1 MADFKTTLIKD
12 SRIADITDQLTYAV
26 QSGASSNTYQQF
38 SAVTSTNSSLT
49 FNVQVPSENI
59 IVNREVLIRTKLY
72 FTLHITTETASPQPT
87 TTVPIP
93 IGVTAISYGITDS
106 FAPFPL
112 NQLFTTSSCQINNTN
127 VSVNTQDVLP
137 AVLQLCDQEDF
148 QKYLGM
154 TPVMPD
160 SYYKYFI
167 QATQNPNNPMS
178 AYGSSQGAASLNP
191 NAVWR
196 VSNPGGAGYDN
207 KLLPRG
213 SFHIDDWIVYSDNAD
228 SLIVP
233 STDPT
238 RFVVYVS
245 ATVTEPIMCLSP
257 FIYGSPEYNSQ
268 GLVGINAMSFVF
280 NIDSQ
285 VKHMWTS
292 AFGTRVTLGWVNPF
306 PTTTIFNPPSAHPQC
321 FERAELLL
329 NFLSTQPTDLI
340 SARNVVPYM
349 DLPRYITRAQNAIAI
364 APLATQVITS
374 NNIQINQLPDYFI
387 VYARNPVN
395 TQQQVTREA
404 DSFLGITNITVN
416 LNNTSGL
423 LSSATQQEL
432 WKISVAN
439 GSQQSF
445 AAFQGFASGST
456 PVLGYTGV
464 APPSGPLPSSRN
476 GDPSIIYTPGSVLV
490 LSPAMDLSLPDY
502 LTSGSIGQYNFA
514 FNLTVQNNS
523 LADVTPEI
531 VVICV
536 NSGIFTTI
544 AGSSNVYTG
553 ILTKQ
558 MVLDTKTSG
567 RDDPITSVQYRRS
580 VGGNW
585 FMNAINSLASNPLAQ
600 KIGNKAA
607 DVAMKKGED
616 YMMKKLGMGMSGGGR
631 SGGGRSGGASSKLT
645 MC

>member
-1 MADFKTTLIKD
+1 
-12 SRIADITDQLTYAV
+12 
-26 QSGASSNTYQQF
+26 
-38 SAVTSTNSSLT
+38 
-49 FNVQVPSENI
+49 
-59 IVNREVLIRTKLY
+59 
-72 FTLHITTETASPQPT
+72 
-87 TTVPIP
+87 
-93 IGVTAISYGITDS
+93 
-106 FAPFPL
+106 
-112 NQLFTTSSCQINNTN
+112 
-127 VSVNTQDVLP
+127 
-137 AVLQLCDQEDF
+137 
-148 QKYLGM
+148 
-154 TPVMPD
+154 
-160 SYYKYFI
+160 
-167 QATQNPNNPMS
+167 
-178 AYGSSQGAASLNP
+178 
-191 NAVWR
+191 
-196 VSNPGGAGYDN
+196 
-207 KLLPRG
+207 
-213 SFHIDDWIVYSDNAD
+213 
-228 SLIVP
+228 
-233 STDPT
+233 
-238 RFVVYVS
+238 
-245 ATVTEPIMCLSP
+245 
-257 FIYGSPEYNSQ
+257 
-268 GLVGINAMSFVF
+268 
-280 NIDSQ
+280 
-285 VKHMWTS
+285 
-292 AFGTRVTLGWVNPF
+292 
-306 PTTTIFNPPSAHPQC
+306 
-321 FERAELLL
+321 
-329 NFLSTQPTDLI
+329 
-340 SARNVVPYM
+340 M

-445 AAFQGFASGST
+445 VAFQGIASGST
-456 PVLGYTGV
+456 PVLGYTGT
-464 APPSGPLPSSRN
+464 PPTGPLPATGAGN
-476 GDPSIIYTPGSVLV
+476 PAVIYTPGSVLV

-514 FNLTVQNNS
+514 FNLTVFNNS

-600 KIGNKAA
+600 KIGEKAA
-607 DVAMKKGED
+607 DLAMKKGEAVL
-616 YMMKKLGMGMSGGGR
+616 MKKLGMGMSGGGR

>member
-72 FTLHITTETASPQPT
+72 WTLHITTGTAPNVPVPT
-87 TTVPIP
+87 
-93 IGVTAISYGITDS
+93 GVLAIAYGINDS
-106 FAPFPL
+106 LAPFPL

-137 AVLQLCDQEDF
+137 AMLQLCDMEDF

-167 QATQNPNNPMS
+167 QSAMNPNNPM
-178 AYGSSQGAASLNP
+178 AAFGVATGVGSEEP
-191 NAVWR
+191 NAVFR
-196 VSNPGGAGYDN
+196 ISNPGGAGYDN

-213 SFHIDDWIVYSDNAD
+213 SFVLDDFIVISDIGNELLVIDN
-228 SLIVP
+228 
-233 STDPT
+233 DPA
-238 RFVVYVS
+238 RYVVYCS
-245 ATVTEPIMCLSP
+245 ATVTEPILCLSP

-268 GLVGINAMSFVF
+268 GLVGVNAMSFVF

-285 VKHMWTS
+285 AKHFWSSALGTS
-292 AFGTRVTLGWVNPF
+292 VALGWVNPF
-306 PTTTIFNPPSAHPQC
+306 PADPAFAPPASHPTV

-349 DLPRYITRAQNAIAI
+349 DLPRYITRSQNAVAI
-364 APLATQVITS
+364 ASGATQTITS

-387 VYARNPVN
+387 VFARNPLN
-395 TQQQVTREA
+395 TQKQITREA
-404 DSFLGITNITVN
+404 DSFLAITQITVN

-445 AAFQGFASGST
+445 TAFQGFANGSV
-456 PVLGYTGV
+456 PLLGFTGV
-464 APPSGPLPSSRN
+464 PPAGPLPA
-476 GDPSIIYTPGSVLV
+476 GGAGQVKTIYTPGSVLV

-514 FNLTVQNNS
+514 FNLTVRNNS
-523 LADVTPEI
+523 LEDVTPEI

-567 RDDPITSVQYRRS
+567 RDDPISSVQYRRS

-585 FMNAINSLASNPLAQ
+585 FTNAINSLASNPLAQ
-600 KIGNKAA
+600 KIANKAG
-607 DVAMKKGED
+607 DLAMKKGEEVL
-616 YMMKKLGMGMSGGGR
+616 MKKMGKMGFGYSGGAM

>member
-12 SRIADITDQLTYAV
+12 SRISDITDQLTYAV

-59 IVNREVLIRTKLY
+59 VVNREVLIRTKLY
-72 FTLHITTETASPQPT
+72 WTLHITTETATPQPANAAP
-87 TTVPIP
+87 VPT
-93 IGVTAISYGITDS
+93 GVLAINYGINDS
-106 FAPFPL
+106 LAPFPL

-137 AVLQLCDQEDF
+137 AMLQLCDMEDF

-167 QATQNPNNPMS
+167 QASMNPNNPMS
-178 AYGSSQGAASLNP
+178 AFGVTTGAGSQNP
-191 NAVWR
+191 TAVRR

-213 SFHIDDWIVYSDNAD
+213 SVILDDFIVFSDNAD
-228 SLIVP
+228 TLLVP
-233 STDPT
+233 DTDPS
-238 RFVVYVS
+238 RFVVYCS
-245 ATVTEPIMCLSP
+245 ATITEPILCLSP

-285 VKHMWTS
+285 AKHFWSS
-292 AFGTRVTLGWVNPF
+292 AFGSKVTLGWVNPF
-306 PTTTIFNPPSAHPQC
+306 PATTAFNPPSAHPQC

-349 DLPRYITRAQNAIAI
+349 DLPRYITRSQNASAI
-364 APLATQVITS
+364 PSLGTAELTS

-387 VYARNPVN
+387 VYARNPLN
-395 TQQQVTREA
+395 QQAQDTKEA
-404 DSFLGITNITVN
+404 NSFLGITRISVN

-445 AAFQGFASGST
+445 LAFQGVAAGST
-456 PVLGYTGV
+456 PILGFTGT
-464 APPSGPLPSSRN
+464 PPTGPLPATN
-476 GDPSIIYTPGSVLV
+476 AGHPGIIYTPGAVLV

-523 LADVTPEI
+523 LAEVTPEI

-567 RDDPITSVQYRRS
+567 RDDPISSVQYRRS

-585 FMNAINSLASNPLAQ
+585 FTNAINSLASNPLAQ
-600 KIGNKAA
+600 KIGSKAA
-607 DVAMKKGED
+607 DLAMKKGEQVL
-616 YMMKKLGMGMSGGGR
+616 MKKLGMGMSGGAM

>member
-72 FTLHITTETASPQPT
+72 FTLHITTGVDPGE
-87 TTVPIP
+87 VPIP
-93 IGVTAISYGITDS
+93 TGVTAISYGITDS

-160 SYYKYFI
+160 SYYKYFAN
-167 QATQNPNNPMS
+167 ATMNPNNPMS
-178 AYGSSQGAASLNP
+178 AFGSAVSTQSLVP
-191 NAVWR
+191 DAVRR

-213 SFHIDDWIVYSDNAD
+213 SFALDDWTVFSDNAD
-228 SLIVP
+228 TLIVP
-233 STDPT
+233 DADPT

-285 VKHMWTS
+285 VKHMWSS

-306 PTTTIFNPPSAHPQC
+306 PATAAFNPPTAHPQC
-321 FERAELLL
+321 FERSELLL

-349 DLPRYITRAQNAIAI
+349 DLPRYITRAQNAVAI
-364 APLATQVITS
+364 VPNATQIITS

-404 DSFLGITNITVN
+404 DSFLAITNITVN

-445 AAFQGFASGST
+445 TSFQGVAAGST
-456 PVLGYTGV
+456 PVLGYTGT
-464 APPSGPLPSSRN
+464 PPTGPLPATGAGN
-476 GDPSIIYTPGSVLV
+476 PSPIYTPGSVLV

-514 FNLTVQNNS
+514 FNLTVRNNS
-523 LADVTPEI
+523 IENVTPEI

-607 DVAMKKGED
+607 DLAMKKGEEVL
-616 YMMKKLGMGMSGGGR
+616 MKKLGMGMSGGGR